1 MSRFEERKEDYKKA
15 LIKLQEALEQEKKQS
30 LSEDTMQIIID
41 GVLHRFEFTFE
52 LAWKTMKDYLE
63 YMGIT
68 NKTGSPRENIQQ
80 AFKQGII
87 EDGEVWIKIMLSRN
101 ELSHLYDEEASRRI
115 YNNIKN
121 IYIKEFQKLE
131 EKFEQIL

>member
-1 MSRFEERKEDYKKA
+1 MSRFEQRKNDYKNA
-15 LIKLQEALEQEKKQS
+15 LTKLEEA
-30 LSEDTMQIIID
+30 LSEDIKELSENTKQIIID

-68 NKTGSPRENIQQ
+68 EKTGSPRENIQA

-87 EDGEVWIKIMLSRN
+87 EDGETWIAIMLSRN
-101 ELSHLYDEEASRRI
+101 ELSHLYDEQTSRKI
-115 YNNIKN
+115 YNDIKN
-121 IYIKEFQKLE
+121 KYLLEFKKLK
-131 EKFEQIL
+131 EKFDQIL